1 MARARTEDAM
11 SEAAKKLLAVL
22 LELPVAERT
31 AMRDALTESLT
42 DGDDNL
48 TRAEWED
55 AWAAEVERRI
65 AASEASGDPGIPHE
79 EVMRRMTEKYG

>member
-1 MARARTEDAM
+1 M

-42 DGDDNL
+42 DGAGDENL

-55 AWAAEVERRI
+55 AWAAEVNRRV
-65 AASEASGDPGIPHE
+65 AELESGAVEAIPHE
-79 EVMRRMTEKYG
+79 EVMRRMKEKYG